1 MSFDSYN
8 NKPRLVEKK
17 LIKFHTNKIKNIE
30 IDKQIKEDIVIK
42 EKIELEEIKA
52 NKWYNKCLTI
62 ILNFIKE
69 NYGFVLIVTLLL
81 ILLYVRYLEVEK
93 RKAKIKEIRYKNLQ
107 NNQDIY

>member
-8 NKPRLVEKK
+8 NKPRLVDKN

-30 IDKQIKEDIVIK
+30 LNKQIKEDAIIK
-42 EKIELEEIKA
+42 QKLDLEDIKA

-62 ILNFIKE
+62 VLNFIKE
-69 NYGFVLIVTLLL
+69 NYGFVLIITLLI
-81 ILLYVRYLEVEK
+81 ILLYVRYLEVER